1 MRLKSAHFPTAVP
14 GTCEESL
21 RRLCRSLGGPRNGF
35 WFCLHSW
42 WHCQTLRDSSLRLV
56 GTRRTWLPGGSLCC
70 SGEETACWEALEV
83 LLGLRRTKPQM
94 KQPWLLRLG
103 QIQPQSGWQ
112 RHYLKSRSLQGR
124 WRSFPV
130 GSGKPEQTDT
140 NWLNGISA
148 EEYYLKFIL
157 DNRKKC
163 K

>member
-1 MRLKSAHFPTAVP
+1 MTKKLLKSAHFPTAVP

-42 WHCQTLRDSSLRLV
+42 WHCQTPRDSSLRLV
-56 GTRRTWLPGGSLCC
+56 GILRTWLPDGSLCC
-70 SGEETACWEALEV
+70 SGGETACWEALEV

-94 KQPWLLRLG
+94 RQPWLLWLG
-103 QIQPQSGWQ
+103 QIQRQSGWQ
-112 RHYLKSRSLQGR
+112 RHYLKSQSLPGQ

-140 NWLNGISA
+140 NR
-148 EEYYLKFIL
+148 LKL
-157 DNRKKC
+157 HMDNQKKC
-163 K
+163 VCKNL